1 MYQGSAPPIHCWING
16 LDFIE
21 RGSARMVPNKI
32 MNLVFPDGSQM
43 FFMSLPLSLVDLEN
57 AQFSKKTH
65 RQLFL
70 DKLDQLVP

>member
-1 MYQGSAPPIHCWING
+1 
-16 LDFIE
+16 
-21 RGSARMVPNKI
+21 MVPNKI